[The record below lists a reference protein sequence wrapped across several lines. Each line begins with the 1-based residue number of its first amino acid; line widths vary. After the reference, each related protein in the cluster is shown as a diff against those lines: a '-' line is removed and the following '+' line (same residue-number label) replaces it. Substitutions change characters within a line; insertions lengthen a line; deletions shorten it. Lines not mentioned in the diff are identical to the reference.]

1 MRYAS
6 TNKNFLS
13 TTGLAVLGSLGI
25 HGLLWAV
32 LPGLPLN
39 QAAKSPTQRTVGLV
53 QLTPEEQ
60 SRLPQTLNP
69 ADTAL
74 PDFANQPSALPP
86 LPPPPPLQ
94 TSVLPPL
101 QLPPGAAPVY
111 TLPPAQNPPP
121 PTQTYRV
128 PLPPPPQNSVAFAPI
143 PYENI
148 PSTPPNRP
156 IPEGNIPSVEPP
168 SGQSYPVTTLP
179 SPPQVPANTPIN
191 NGQPNSLS
199 RNNGLPG
206 GLTPDLSVPA
216 DATEPTP
223 QQTPES
229 STTAE
234 NNPSIQANRLPD
246 RGKRELLALQEQIRK
261 RNQSG
266 ATTQP
271 QTGSSG
277 MTSEQLRLAL
287 RQQSDRSNT
296 TPTEANPR
304 LNDRKALV
312 EALRQQRRNVNVS
325 NEPSEATRTALAN
338 LDRFEAQRARVLAQY
353 PDAIIKPPI
362 RDELET
368 CDRKLDGG
376 VAIVGVVVS
385 PEGKIV
391 SNPSLISKTGPAD
404 VAQATRYVSNV
415 RFGKTT
421 KPSYYSFNLKFDY
434 DAKTCAQAA
443 PTNTPQPTPTPRNVD
458 TPTRNTPQLTPT
470 PQQRRIT
477 PTNPVTPTSNTPQPT
492 STPRRINTPTTP
504 ITPIRNI
511 PQPTPTP
518 RQRRVLPTTPI
529 TPIRNTPQPTPTT
542 PIETNTNSRRRTPL
556 TAPTSIPLPT
566 PVERSRP
573 QPAPTLENNSPQST
587 DAPQPSPRIEPTA
600 D

>member
-60 SRLPQTLNP
+60 SRLPQTPNP

-128 PLPPPPQNSVAFAPI
+128 PLPPPPQNSVSFAPI

-168 SGQSYPVTTLP
+168 SGQSSPVTTLP
-179 SPPQVPANTPIN
+179 SPPQVPLNSPIN

-246 RGKRELLALQEQIRK
+246 RGKKELLALQEQIRR

-271 QTGSSG
+271 QTGSSR

-296 TPTEANPR
+296 PPTQANPR
-304 LNDRKALV
+304 LDDRKGLV

-325 NEPSEATRTALAN
+325 NQPSEATRTALDN

-353 PDAIIKPPI
+353 PNAIIKPPI
-362 RDELET
+362 RNQLET

-391 SNPSLISKTGPAD
+391 SNPRLISKTGPAD

-415 RFGKTT
+415 RFGKTA

-434 DAKTCAQAA
+434 DAKTCAQAQ
-443 PTNTPQPTPTPRNVD
+443 PQPTPNNTQ
-458 TPTRNTPQLTPT
+458 PTRRTAPQPT
-470 PQQRRIT
+470 
-477 PTNPVTPTSNTPQPT
+477 PVTPTRRTAPQPT
-492 STPRRINTPTTP
+492 STPSNI
-504 ITPIRNI
+504 NI
-511 PQPTPTP
+511 PQPKPTIPIRRTTPPKTRVTPIQNTPQPTLTP
-518 RQRRVLPTTPI
+518 RQRRIIVP
-529 TPIRNTPQPTPTT
+529 TPQPTP
-542 PIETNTNSRRRTPL
+542 IERNTNTRQRTPL
-556 TAPTSIPLPT
+556 TAPTSIPLPS
-566 PVERSRP
+566 PVQRNTP
-573 QPAPTLENNSPQST
+573 QPIQTPDTPIRQLTPSPQGT
-587 DAPQPSPRIEPTA
+587 ETPQTPPSNSEPTA